1 MTRLRAFA
9 LLILLAVGA
18 FARNSAQVSGIP
30 TDLTSFIDKGREL
43 LKAGDLDGVRK
54 LAESPGTLGWLGQQ
68 SRRTRSSWS
77 LDALPMDNAGR
88 EFLAVFH
95 EFHTTESTGDHVH
108 KLVHADSGWKFGP

>member
-1 MTRLRAFA
+1 MTRLRTFA
-9 LLILLAVGA
+9 LLVLLAAAA
-18 FARNSAQVSGIP
+18 FARNSRQAPGIP
-30 TDLTSFIDKGREL
+30 PDLSSFIDKGREL

-54 LAESPGTLGWLGQQ
+54 LAESAGTLGWLGQQ

-77 LDALPMDNAGR
+77 LDPLPLDSSGR

-108 KLVHADSGWKFGP
+108 KLIRADTGWKFG